1 MSLTMDEIKE
11 RVLTRYDIDDLLTLL
26 DVTAEQIVDRFEDKF
41 INRLA
46 LFEEELGSLEWDD
59 CNLRPLQTMMVCTSQ
74 YRVTTVLEARRAY
87 DETHLWAW

>member
-26 DVTAEQIVDRFEDKF
+26 DVTAEEIVDRFEDKF

-46 LFEEELGSLEWDD
+46 LFEEELGSQELNDWGDD
-59 CNLRPLQTMMVCTSQ
+59 DDQE
-74 YRVTTVLEARRAY
+74 Y
-87 DETHLWAW
+87 

>member
-26 DVTAEQIVDRFEDKF
+26 DVTAEEIVDRFEDKF

-46 LFEEELGSLEWDD
+46 LFEEELEGQELNDWGDD
-59 CNLRPLQTMMVCTSQ
+59 DDQE
-74 YRVTTVLEARRAY
+74 Y
-87 DETHLWAW
+87 

>member
-26 DVTAEQIVDRFEDKF
+26 DVTAEEIVDRFEDKF

-46 LFEEELGSLEWDD
+46 LFEEELEGQELNDWGDD
-59 CNLRPLQTMMVCTSQ
+59 DDQEYQ
-74 YRVTTVLEARRAY
+74 
-87 DETHLWAW
+87 

>member
-26 DVTAEQIVDRFEDKF
+26 DVTAEQIVDRLEDKF

-46 LFEEELGSLEWDD
+46 EFEEELGSLEWDD
-59 CNLRPLQTMMVCTSQ
+59 WS
-74 YRVTTVLEARRAY
+74 ED
-87 DETHLWAW
+87 DEDD

>member
-1 MSLTMDEIKE
+1 MSMQIMSLTMDEIKE
-11 RVLTRYDIDDLLTLL
+11 RVLTRYDIDDLLTLR

-59 CNLRPLQTMMVCTSQ
+59 WS
-74 YRVTTVLEARRAY
+74 ED
-87 DETHLWAW
+87 DEDD

>member
-26 DVTAEQIVDRFEDKF
+26 DVTAEEIVDRFEDKF

-46 LFEEELGSLEWDD
+46 LFEEELEGQELNDWSDD
-59 CNLRPLQTMMVCTSQ
+59 DDQE
-74 YRVTTVLEARRAY
+74 Y
-87 DETHLWAW
+87 

>member
-1 MSLTMDEIKE
+1 MDEIKE

-46 LFEEELGSLEWDD
+46 LFEEELESQELNDWGDD
-59 CNLRPLQTMMVCTSQ
+59 DDQ
-74 YRVTTVLEARRAY
+74 E
-87 DETHLWAW
+87 H

>member
-1 MSLTMDEIKE
+1 MDEIKE

-59 CNLRPLQTMMVCTSQ
+59 WSTD
-74 YRVTTVLEARRAY
+74 
-87 DETHLWAW
+87 DEDD

>member
-46 LFEEELGSLEWDD
+46 LFEEELEGQELNEWGDD
-59 CNLRPLQTMMVCTSQ
+59 DDQE
-74 YRVTTVLEARRAY
+74 Y
-87 DETHLWAW
+87 

>member
-1 MSLTMDEIKE
+1 MDEIKE
-11 RVLTRYDIDDLLTLL
+11 RILTRYDIDDLLTLL

-59 CNLRPLQTMMVCTSQ
+59 WSTD
-74 YRVTTVLEARRAY
+74 
-87 DETHLWAW
+87 DEND

>member
-26 DVTAEQIVDRFEDKF
+26 DVTAEEIVDRFEDKF

-59 CNLRPLQTMMVCTSQ
+59 WSTD
-74 YRVTTVLEARRAY
+74 
-87 DETHLWAW
+87 DEND

>member
-1 MSLTMDEIKE
+1 MSMQIMSLTMDEIKE

-59 CNLRPLQTMMVCTSQ
+59 WSTD
-74 YRVTTVLEARRAY
+74 
-87 DETHLWAW
+87 DEDD

>member
-46 LFEEELGSLEWDD
+46 LFEEELGRLEWDD
-59 CNLRPLQTMMVCTSQ
+59 WSTD
-74 YRVTTVLEARRAY
+74 
-87 DETHLWAW
+87 DEQEY

>member
-1 MSLTMDEIKE
+1 MSMQLISLTMDEIKE

-59 CNLRPLQTMMVCTSQ
+59 WS
-74 YRVTTVLEARRAY
+74 ED
-87 DETHLWAW
+87 DEDD

>member
-26 DVTAEQIVDRFEDKF
+26 DVTAEEIVDRFEDKF

-46 LFEEELGSLEWDD
+46 LFEEELEGQELNDWGDD
-59 CNLRPLQTMMVCTSQ
+59 DDPE
-74 YRVTTVLEARRAY
+74 Y
-87 DETHLWAW
+87 